1 MSAAAGRKRRAIL
14 FRGCLEGYEDYESS
28 HNNYV
33 EATSLLGPSE
43 AAVRLPLL
51 LHRQQN
57 DKLRAST
64 EKKVT
69 TSTALTT
76 SEKGRGGRLHCR
88 RAGGRR

>member
-1 MSAAAGRKRRAIL
+1 MVGDLL
-14 FRGCLEGYEDYESS
+14 FRGCLEGYVEDYEESS

-76 SEKGRGGRLHCR
+76 SEKGRGGRLRCR
-88 RAGGRR
+88 RRHAGGRR

>member
-1 MSAAAGRKRRAIL
+1 MVGDLL

-64 EKKVT
+64 EKKGYYYCL
-69 TSTALTT
+69 AARPQG
-76 SEKGRGGRLHCR
+76 SEAASL
-88 RAGGRR
+88 